1 MTQGNPSNNAKQIFD
16 IAMRECDG
24 QLYQLERIRMD
35 ATESGDKDVE
45 IKANTAIAEIKIRAV
60 SASLVV
66 AAEWAQFEALTK
78 SRLEVR
84 IPEED
89 GDSTPETDNG
99 CPFDEALPAVA
110 P

>member
-1 MTQGNPSNNAKQIFD
+1 MTHEKPSNNAKQIYD
-16 IAMRECDG
+16 IAMRECEG

-35 ATESGDKDVE
+35 ATESGDKDIE
-45 IKANTAIAEIKIRAV
+45 IKANTAIAEVKIRAI

-84 IPEED
+84 IPEES
-89 GDSTPETDNG
+89 STHDPCTSGICPCET
-99 CPFDEALPAVA
+99 A
-110 P
+110 PCETAP